1 MRACDID
8 KLPSLSRPT
17 VHPDGDQLVVAV
29 SFPHLGANANVGQLW
44 ACDPHGGSIPRR
56 ITRGFR
62 DGAPAFAP
70 DGKALA
76 FVRSAP
82 GAPAQIYVVLLGQGE
97 PILLTDA
104 PLGVDSF
111 RWTPDSSALV
121 FSTRVPAYGRYGT
134 IVGLRADEESPRRQ
148 TTLRYRS
155 NGLGYSNDRL
165 SQLFLVALPELD
177 GAPAV
182 LDTPSLENPEPASD
196 AAARGI
202 PVAIQITPSEFDH
215 GAFAFS
221 GDGAHVRV
229 VSARHAGRHN
239 DLRLEVYEHALGADA
254 TSKARP
260 LLTAS
265 ANLAIE
271 TIETATDDALLVIGT
286 DVGEGGRDFVGR
298 QPGLFVVVDGMT
310 ERLTDAENVDLGG
323 SQLTARVGGGAL
335 AQLRD
340 RGDTRLVEITRDR
353 TLSVLTLGSEEVT
366 GHDANDALI
375 AYVFQGPGTSGDL
388 AVIDGGEVRVL
399 SDFSA
404 ALRETGIVPPH
415 EITVDGRDGYPVHG
429 WVVTPRT
436 PGPHPVLLV
445 IHGGPFHYYS
455 GQLFD
460 EAQVY
465 VAAGYAVV
473 LCNPRGSAGYGQ
485 AHGRAIRQRMGTLD
499 YHDVMDFLDG
509 VLKSAP
515 ELDSER
521 LGVMGGSYGGYLT
534 AWIIA
539 HDHRFA
545 GAIVERGFLDPAA
558 FIGTSDIGDFFGDEY
573 TGTDPQRMLAQSPQA
588 VVAGVT
594 TPTLVMHSEQDLRCP
609 LEQAE
614 HYYASLIRQGTT
626 AELLVFPGEDHDLSR
641 SGRPRHRVE
650 RFEAILD
657 WWTRYLPITA
667 RGNS

>member
-1 MRACDID
+1 MRARDIE

-17 VHPDGDQLVVAV
+17 VHPDGSQVVVAV

-44 ACDPHGGSIPRR
+44 AVDLRGASIPRR
-56 ITRGFR
+56 ITQGFR
-62 DGAPAFAP
+62 DDAPAFAP
-70 DGKALA
+70 DGSALA
-76 FVRSAP
+76 FLRRFP
-82 GAPAQIYVVLLGQGE
+82 GAPAQLYVVSLGQAE

-104 PLGVDSF
+104 LLGIDSF
-111 RWTPDSSALV
+111 RWAPDSDSLV
-121 FSTRVPAYGRYGT
+121 FSTRVPERGRYGT
-134 IVGLRADEESPRRQ
+134 VSGLSAEEESPRRQ

-182 LDTPSLENPEPASD
+182 MNAPSPAKPEPARD
-196 AAARGI
+196 ATARGI
-202 PVAIQITPSEFDH
+202 PEPVQITPSEFDH
-215 GAFAFS
+215 GAYAFS
-221 GDGAHVRV
+221 RDGAALRV
-229 VSARHAGRHN
+229 VSARHSGRHH
-239 DLRLEVYEHALGADA
+239 DLRLEVYEHTLRPDA
-254 TSKARP
+254 TGEVRP
-260 LLTAS
+260 MLSAT

-271 TIETATDDALLVIGT
+271 TIETGADGALVLIAT
-286 DVGEGGRDFVGR
+286 DVGQGGRDFVGR
-298 QPGLFVVVDGMT
+298 QPGLFVVHDGVA
-310 ERLTDAENVDLGG
+310 ERLTDADTVDLGG
-323 SQLTARVGGGAL
+323 SQLTPRAGGGTL

-340 RGDTRLVEITRDR
+340 KGDVRLVEITRER
-353 TLSVLTLGSEEVT
+353 TLTVLTLGSEEVS
-366 GHDANDALI
+366 GHDVSAGLI

-399 SDFSA
+399 SDFCAS
-404 ALRETGIVPPH
+404 LRETGIVLPH
-415 EITVDGRDGYPVHG
+415 EVIVNGRDGYPVHG
-429 WVVTPRT
+429 WVFTPRT
-436 PGPHPVLLV
+436 AGPHPVLLV

-465 VAAGYAVV
+465 VDAGYAVV
-473 LCNPRGSAGYGQ
+473 FCNPRGSAGYGQ

-499 YHDVMDFLDG
+499 YDDVMDFLEG
-509 VLKSAP
+509 VLASSP
-515 ELDSER
+515 NLNSER
-521 LGVMGGSYGGYLT
+521 LGVMGGSYGGYLS

-545 GAIVERGFLDPAA
+545 AAIVERGFLDPVA

-573 TGTDPQRMLAQSPQA
+573 IGTDPDLMLAQSPQA
-588 VVAGVT
+588 RVAGVT

-614 HYYASLIRQGTT
+614 RYYASLIRQGTV
-626 AELLVFPGEDHDLSR
+626 AELLVFPGEDHELSR

-650 RFEAILD
+650 RFDAILD
-657 WWTRYLPITA
+657 WWTRYLPTA
-667 RGNS
+667 PRDGS